1 MRARRSH
8 LSFHADRFS
17 ARWVDQDARHY
28 ARYSELMRHLA
39 RRNFE
44 RRNSCARLA
53 VLDMAQMMNCSF
65 ETGYPDGCGRHP
77 VHGWTRD
84 GLHPHPWV
92 YHQYFVASA
101 NVLADLGEAC
111 AVAA

>member
-1 MRARRSH
+1 M
-8 LSFHADRFS
+8 
-17 ARWVDQDARHY
+17 RHY

-101 NVLADLGEAC
+101 NVLADLGEVC